1 MPKLIPRAWPGATL
15 ALACLALVSCTFL
28 LTSVARAAM
37 PPERAALVEIAQIPA
52 GRTPLQLGDKDAI
65 AIGLDVYAI
74 GHPDGQSWSYTKGII
89 SQYRI
94 NYDWDCTGEN
104 LLHRGNIIQTQTPI
118 NPGNSGGPLLDDGGR
133 IVGVNSFGG
142 GGEGLNFA
150 VAVDEIEAFLAPP
163 DNRTAERLPSA
174 EDDCASRLMSEEISP
189 QSDAQLEGY
198 DTDCDGVIDAVLRI
212 PDDAG
217 EPLELALDRD
227 GDNQVDGWI
236 YDNDQDGEWDI
247 SFWDDNFNGEPELV
261 GHHVDGSSTPTE
273 FESYIAWEKRVA
285 AVN

>member
-133 IVGVNSFGG
+133 IVGVNSF
-142 GGEGLNFA
+142 
-150 VAVDEIEAFLAPP
+150 
-163 DNRTAERLPSA
+163 
-174 EDDCASRLMSEEISP
+174 
-189 QSDAQLEGY
+189 
-198 DTDCDGVIDAVLRI
+198 
-212 PDDAG
+212 
-217 EPLELALDRD
+217 
-227 GDNQVDGWI
+227 
-236 YDNDQDGEWDI
+236 
-247 SFWDDNFNGEPELV
+247 
-261 GHHVDGSSTPTE
+261 
-273 FESYIAWEKRVA
+273 A
-285 AVN
+285 AVVKA